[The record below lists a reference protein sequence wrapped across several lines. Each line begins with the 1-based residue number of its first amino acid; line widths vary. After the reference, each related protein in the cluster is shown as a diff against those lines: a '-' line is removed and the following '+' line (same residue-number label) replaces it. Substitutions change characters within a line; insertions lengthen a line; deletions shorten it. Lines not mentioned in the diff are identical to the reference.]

1 MAMKDGTE
9 DSYNK
14 MQEMRRSCPLY
25 GNGVWA
31 GSMLELCQIRGRPE
45 NEFQLRMNSAGF
57 HALDRE

>member
-1 MAMKDGTE
+1 MAMKDRTD

-14 MQEMRRSCPLY
+14 MQEMRRPCPLY
-25 GNGVWA
+25 GNDIWA

-57 HALDRE
+57 PVVHRE